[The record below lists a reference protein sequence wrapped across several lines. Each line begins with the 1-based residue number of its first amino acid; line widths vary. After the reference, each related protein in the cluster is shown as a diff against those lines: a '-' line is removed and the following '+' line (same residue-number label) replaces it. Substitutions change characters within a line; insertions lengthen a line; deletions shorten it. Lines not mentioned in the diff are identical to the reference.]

1 MAVRFVL
8 VEPQSGGNVGAAARA
23 LKNLGFA
30 RMVLVRPG
38 CDPLGAESRRMAVE
52 AADVLEAALS
62 VDDLDAALDG
72 VGTVVGTSGRTGKQR
87 RPHYRLDLLAPE
99 LAALGPT
106 PDLAVVFGREDHGL
120 TDHDLDRCTHLV
132 HLPASEAYPSFNLAQ
147 SVLLCAYEL
156 RRAVLDPAPADGLE
170 PVAVHAEREGLY
182 RHFEQALLTIG
193 YVHAD
198 TVEPIMRRFRRM
210 LGRAEIT
217 TDEVRMLRGL
227 ARQILWTAER
237 ASLPPEGRSVDP

>member
-38 CDPLGAESRRMAVE
+38 CDPLGAEARRMAVE
-52 AADVLEAALS
+52 AADLLHAALS
-62 VDDLDAALDG
+62 VDDLGAALDG
-72 VGTVVGTSGRTGKQR
+72 VGTVVGTSGRRGKQR
-87 RPHYRLDLLAPE
+87 RPHHRLDRLAPE
-99 LAALGPT
+99 LARLGPT
-106 PDLAVVFGREDHGL
+106 PDLAIVFGREDHGL
-120 TDHDLDRCTHLV
+120 TDRDLDRCTHLV
-132 HLPASEAYPSFNLAQ
+132 HLPASEEYPSFNLAQ

-156 RRAVLDPAPADGLE
+156 RRAHLDPAPAEGAE
-170 PVAVHAEREGLY
+170 PPANHGEREGLY
-182 RHFEQALLTIG
+182 RHLERALLTIG
-193 YVHAD
+193 YVHGES
-198 TVEPIMRRFRRM
+198 VEPIMRRFRRM

-217 TDEVRMLRGL
+217 EDEVRMLRGL

-237 ASLPPEGRSVDP
+237 ASLPPVGPPVEP